1 MRRVVLVVACAAA
14 ILAGEGARRGNSIAG
29 GGKAF
34 GQSSAS
40 ATAPPSAARMEE
52 VIQSFVAK
60 KQFMGAVLV
69 ARGNDVLFD
78 KGYGSADLEWNVPNS
93 DRTKFRL
100 GSITKQ
106 FTAASILLLEERG
119 KLSVDD
125 PVKKYMPDAPQAWDK
140 ITIFNLLTHTS
151 GIPSFTG
158 FPEYEKLEPF
168 ATPPEQLVAR
178 FRDKP
183 LDFQPGEKWSYSNSG
198 YVLLGYLLEKISGQ
212 SYPNFVQENIFKPLG
227 MEDSGYDSNS
237 AIIPERASGYMSGPQ
252 GFTNAGYINM
262 TVPFSAG
269 ALYSTTRDLLKWEQG
284 LFGGKVLSAASLK
297 KMTTP
302 FKNDYAFGLE
312 VHKVDGQEVIEH
324 GGGIEGFNTM
334 LAYYPED
341 KLTLIV
347 LGNVNGR
354 APDEIARDL
363 GMLVHGGKV
372 VLTSERKTVPVD
384 PKIFDGYVG
393 NYELM
398 PNFIIS
404 ITRDGDHLFA
414 QATGQQKFEIFPETQ
429 KDYFY
434 KVVDAQ
440 ITFVTDSSGRA
451 TALILHQNGDNRAER
466 VNGPTPAAPPE
477 HKEAHVNPKIFDG
490 YVGSYQL
497 VPGFVITI
505 TRDGDHLFEQA
516 TNQPKFEIF
525 PESDKT
531 YFLKVVDAQI
541 TFVTDT
547 AGRASELI
555 LHQGGMDQH
564 AKRID

>member
-1 MRRVVLVVACAAA
+1 M
-14 ILAGEGARRGNSIAG
+14 I
-29 GGKAF
+29 
-34 GQSSAS
+34 
-40 ATAPPSAARMEE
+40 
-52 VIQSFVAK
+52 
-60 KQFMGAVLV
+60 
-69 ARGNDVLFD
+69 
-78 KGYGSADLEWNVPNS
+78 
-93 DRTKFRL
+93 
-100 GSITKQ
+100 
-106 FTAASILLLEERG
+106 
-119 KLSVDD
+119 
-125 PVKKYMPDAPQAWDK
+125 
-140 ITIFNLLTHTS
+140 
-151 GIPSFTG
+151 
-158 FPEYEKLEPF
+158 
-168 ATPPEQLVAR
+168 
-178 FRDKP
+178 
-183 LDFQPGEKWSYSNSG
+183 
-198 YVLLGYLLEKISGQ
+198 
-212 SYPNFVQENIFKPLG
+212 
-227 MEDSGYDSNS
+227 
-237 AIIPERASGYMSGPQ
+237 
-252 GFTNAGYINM
+252 
-262 TVPFSAG
+262 
-269 ALYSTTRDLLKWEQG
+269 
-284 LFGGKVLSAASLK
+284 
-297 KMTTP
+297 
-302 FKNDYAFGLE
+302 
-312 VHKVDGQEVIEH
+312 
-324 GGGIEGFNTM
+324 
-334 LAYYPED
+334 
-341 KLTLIV
+341 
-347 LGNVNGR
+347 
-354 APDEIARDL
+354 
-363 GMLVHGGKV
+363 VHGGKV

-414 QATGQQKFEIFPETQ
+414 QATGQEKFEIFPESA

-440 ITFVTDSSGRA
+440 ITFVTDGDGKA

-466 VNGPTPAAPPE
+466 VKGPLPDAARE

-505 TRDGDHLFEQA
+505 TREGDHLFEQA